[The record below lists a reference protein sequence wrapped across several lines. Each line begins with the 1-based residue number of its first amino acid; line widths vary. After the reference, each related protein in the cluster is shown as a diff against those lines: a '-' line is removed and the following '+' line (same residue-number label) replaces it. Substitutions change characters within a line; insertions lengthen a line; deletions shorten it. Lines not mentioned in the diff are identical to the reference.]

1 MYLLKIVDSAS
12 SDLHALIS
20 KLDAELLERYP
31 AEEVFGVDFQ
41 DPYVNQILFVV
52 AYDGDKPVGCGAI
65 RPLDQET
72 TELKRMFVDLPYRQ
86 KGVASAILRFL
97 EEQAL
102 ERSFTAVRLETG
114 APQYESIH
122 LYTKRG
128 YQPIDRY
135 GEYANNE
142 SSLCYEKILS

>member
-1 MYLLKIVDSAS
+1 M
-12 SDLHALIS
+12 
-20 KLDAELLERYP
+20 
-31 AEEVFGVDFQ
+31 
-41 DPYVNQILFVV
+41 NQILFVV

-122 LYTKRG
+122 LYTKLAIS
-128 YQPIDRY
+128 PSIDMENMRTM
-135 GEYANNE
+135 NPV
-142 SSLCYEKILS
+142 SVTKILS